1 MPTLDSLPAT
11 PPPRPGSAPSLHGND
26 NQVVERRSLRDY
38 YIILRE
44 RLWIALPVAL
54 LVALSVGYYQAQET
68 PMYSS
73 TATMQFER
81 PERVVQNEAVVDN
94 SVRSE
99 IDLNT
104 YIQILQSGRLR
115 TMVAQSLTPDDI
127 KQLQRPYLKNL
138 APGANPPSVGEL
150 LGSMT
155 PNSTRNSFLITIRV
169 DNRDPEGAALLANRY
184 VSQFVRY
191 LSENV
196 GGRNEFAVDY
206 LRSRAKELQ
215 QEAEAAEAKLQ
226 DYRRK
231 HNLVSLDN
239 SMNIVGERLRT
250 VNATLTSARLAR
262 LDSETLL
269 SQIEKMQKE
278 NPANLLEIGYIS
290 AYGNIPILKNQLAE
304 LNKQQAIFSERYLE
318 RHPRMI
324 ELANSIDVVG
334 GQISRNIEQSISDLR
349 TQFVKLQDTEA
360 SYIKEYQAAEK
371 DNLRLGDLSVDF
383 KSLENQ
389 ATVAKNNYVEILN
402 RLNQVTTSKNL
413 ENIPVKPLDGAR
425 PSGSPYTPNLRNII
439 KTSFF
444 LGVIVF
450 GLVAIGLSFLDDR
463 VKSAWDIEGFIGAH
477 LLGIIP
483 ELGDVPDTEK
493 HSLVNSNRSSPG
505 SEAFLSVYSAI
516 KIQSKLDFPKA
527 ILVTSTIP
535 GEGKTMISCNVAAS
549 FARHGK
555 KVLLM
560 DCDMRR
566 PMLHRHFKLTNEAG
580 LIAWFEAGAKIPA
593 DPMTDPS
600 LGFTKVDENL
610 YLLRSGGRSKSP
622 TELLETAVFGQF
634 IESMKQHFDLIV
646 VDSPPM
652 GAVTDSVLIAERTDE
667 VIYVCR
673 FNRAYRKHIRLY
685 IKQLKQS
692 KNELLGVV
700 LNGLSAR
707 RIEYYSNYRYYR
719 SYKKYYGSQS

>member
-1 MPTLDSLPAT
+1 MSDPVASLPTAPART
-11 PPPRPGSAPSLHGND
+11 PGPSLHGND
-26 NQVVERRSLRDY
+26 QQVVEKRSLRDY
-38 YIILRE
+38 YVILRE

-54 LVALSVGYYQAQET
+54 LVSLSIGYYQAQET

-73 TATMQFER
+73 MATMQFER
-81 PERVVQNEAVVDN
+81 PERVVQNEQVVDTA
-94 SVRSE
+94 VRSE
-99 IDLNT
+99 VDLGT
-104 YIQILQSGRLR
+104 YLQILGSGRLR
-115 TMVAQSLTPDDI
+115 TMVAQSLTPDEI
-127 KQLQRPYLKNL
+127 RLLQRPYLKDL
-138 APGANPPSVGEL
+138 APGANPPAVGGL
-150 LGSMT
+150 LGSMS
-155 PNSTRNSFLITIRV
+155 PLSIRNSFLITITV
-169 DNRDPEGAALLANRY
+169 NNRDPEGAALLANRF
-184 VSQFVRY
+184 VEQFMRY
-191 LSENV
+191 LMENV
-196 GGRNEFAVDY
+196 GGKNEFAVDY

-215 QEAEAAEAKLQ
+215 QESEAAEAKLQ

-250 VNATLTSARLAR
+250 VNAMLTTARLGR
-262 LDSETLL
+262 LDIETLI

-278 NPANLLEIGYIS
+278 APANLLEIGYIS
-290 AYGNIPILKNQLAE
+290 GYGNIPILKNNLAE
-304 LNKQQAIFSERYLE
+304 LNKQQAILSERYLE
-318 RHPRMI
+318 RHPKMI
-324 ELANSIDVVG
+324 ELANSIDVVAA
-334 GQISRNIEQSISDLR
+334 QINRNIEQSISDLR
-349 TQFVKLQDTEA
+349 TQYVKLQDTEA

-389 ATVAKNNYVEILN
+389 AQVAKNNYLEILN

-413 ENIPVKPLDGAR
+413 ENIPVKPLDRAL
-425 PSGSPYTPNLRNII
+425 PNAAAYTPNIRNII

-444 LGVIVF
+444 LGVVVF
-450 GLVAIGLSFLDDR
+450 ALVAIGLSFLDDR

-493 HSLVNSNRSSPG
+493 HSLVNSNRTSPG
-505 SEAFLSVYSAI
+505 SEAFLSVYSAV
-516 KIQSKLDFPKA
+516 KIQSKIDFPKS

-535 GEGKTMISCNVAAS
+535 GEGKTMISCNLAGS

-555 KVLLM
+555 KVLLI

-593 DPMTDPS
+593 DPFADAA
-600 LGFTKVDENL
+600 LGLTKVDESL

-634 IESMKQHFDLIV
+634 IEAMKQHFDLIV

-652 GAVTDSVLIAERTDE
+652 GAVTDSLLIAERTDE
-667 VIYVCR
+667 VVYVCR

-685 IKQLKQS
+685 IKQLKES
-692 KNELLGVV
+692 KNELLGIV
-700 LNGLSAR
+700 LNGLSPR

>member
-1 MPTLDSLPAT
+1 MSNLDALPPSNPAKSS
-11 PPPRPGSAPSLHGND
+11 GPSLHGND

-38 YIILRE
+38 YVILRE

-54 LVALSVGYYQAQET
+54 LVSLSVGYYQAQET

-73 TATMQFER
+73 TASMQFER
-81 PERVVQNEAVVDN
+81 PERVVQNEQVVDTA
-94 SVRSE
+94 VRSD

-104 YIQILQSGRLR
+104 YLQILTSQRLR
-115 TMVAQSLTPDDI
+115 TMVAQSLTPDEVRL
-127 KQLQRPYLKNL
+127 LQRPFLKDL
-138 APGANPPSVGEL
+138 PPGANPPSVGGL
-150 LGSMT
+150 LGNLSRE
-155 PNSTRNSFLITIRV
+155 SIRNSFLINISV
-169 DNRDPEGAALLANRY
+169 SHRDPEGAALLANRY
-184 VSQFVRY
+184 VEQFMRY
-191 LSENV
+191 LVENV
-196 GGRNEFAVDY
+196 GGKNEFAVDY

-215 QEAEAAEAKLQ
+215 QESEAAEAKLQ

-250 VNATLTSARLAR
+250 VNSMLTNARLAR
-262 LDSETLL
+262 LDIETLL

-290 AYGNIPILKNQLAE
+290 SYGTIATLKAQLAD
-304 LNKQQAIFSERYLE
+304 LNKTQAILSERYLE
-318 RHPRMI
+318 RHPKMV
-324 ELANSIDVVG
+324 ELANSIDVVTA
-334 GQISRNIEQSISDLR
+334 QINRNIEQSISDLR
-349 TQFVKLQDTEA
+349 TQYEKLKDTEA
-360 SYIKEYQAAEK
+360 SYVKEYQAAEK

-413 ENIPVKPLDGAR
+413 ENIPVKPLDRALPAGA
-425 PSGSPYTPNLRNII
+425 PYTPNMRNIL
-439 KTSFF
+439 KTSIM

-450 GLVAIGLSFLDDR
+450 ALVAIGLSFLDDR

-493 HSLVNSNRSSPG
+493 HSLVNSNRTSPG
-505 SEAFLSVYSAI
+505 SEAFLSVYSAV

-527 ILVTSTIP
+527 VLVTSTIP
-535 GEGKTMISCNVAAS
+535 GEGKTMISCNLAAS

-593 DPMTDPS
+593 DPFNDAS

-634 IESMKQHFDLIV
+634 IEAMKQHFDLIV

-652 GAVTDSVLIAERTDE
+652 GAVTDSLLIAERTDE

-685 IKQLKQS
+685 IKQLKES
-692 KNELLGVV
+692 KNELLGIV